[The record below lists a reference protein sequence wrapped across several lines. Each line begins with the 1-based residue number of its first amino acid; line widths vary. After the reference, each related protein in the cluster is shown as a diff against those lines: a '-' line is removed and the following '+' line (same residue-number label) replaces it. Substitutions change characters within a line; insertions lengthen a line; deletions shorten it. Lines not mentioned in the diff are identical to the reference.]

1 MRQVRILSYFI
12 MTIELIYDNMNTTLN
27 CIPPSGFC
35 RPYQLFAETCSGR
48 QGKEKITMA
57 RRIVE
62 GLWDCPY
69 CDTRAIGGL
78 TKSCPC
84 CGHPQDTDTRFY
96 IGKEKKYVEED
107 LASQYGQG
115 PDWVCPYCK
124 SLNRIRFQYCAACGA
139 PKEESEDNYFSSSEK
154 QDAIKAEKEAK
165 IAAMAGESS
174 GSINSDSGSRGGGG
188 RKPVFLIVALLAIVG
203 ILIFNLWPRH
213 YKTEITTAAWARSTD
228 VEALRTVQES
238 DWTIPA
244 GGRKTDSRLE
254 VHHYVQVLDH
264 YETRS
269 RQVSEQVYDGEETYT
284 TLSNNGDGTF
294 TEETHS
300 RPKYRTEYR
309 TEYYEEPVY
318 RSDPVFE
325 TKYYYDIDRWIV
337 DRTEKSSAA
346 DSEPYWPEL
355 TLAENEREGQR
366 YEVYNVVVKSEDKS
380 YTVYLPFDWWSEL
393 KAGDKVEITV
403 SGGKVKKLN
412 DRTVPQQ

>member
-1 MRQVRILSYFI
+1 
-12 MTIELIYDNMNTTLN
+12 
-27 CIPPSGFC
+27 
-35 RPYQLFAETCSGR
+35 
-48 QGKEKITMA
+48 MA

-84 CGHPQDTDTRFY
+84 CGHPQDTDTKFY
-96 IGKEKKYVEED
+96 LGTEKKYVEEE
-107 LASQYGQG
+107 LAAQYGQG

-139 PKEESEDNYFSSSEK
+139 PKEESEDSYFTSREK
-154 QDAIKAEKEAK
+154 EDAAKEAKEAK
-165 IAAMAGESS
+165 IAAMAGTNTDT
-174 GSINSDSGSRGGGG
+174 GKAQDSGSGGGK
-188 RKPVFLIVALLAIVG
+188 KPILLIAILLAIVG
-203 ILIFNLWPRH
+203 LLVFHFWPRN
-213 YKTEITTAAWARSTD
+213 YETQISTAAWERSVD
-228 VEALRTVQES
+228 IEALRTVQES

-244 GGRKTDSRLE
+244 GGRQTGSRLE

-284 TLSNNGDGTF
+284 TYSDNGDGTF
-294 TEETHS
+294 SEETHS

-318 RSDPVFE
+318 RNDPVFE
-325 TKYYYDIDRWIV
+325 TKYYYDIDRWIT
-337 DRTEKSSAA
+337 DRTEKSSGA
-346 DSEPYWPEL
+346 DIEPYWPEV